1 MPSVERYGKEY
12 NKVSRI
18 RLNKLDYIY
27 KSITEIF
34 VDKNIRYIDLKK
46 DLFDK
51 KVAQDYLFPLELSG
65 YGHLSER
72 GYFEVSELI
81 YNFLYE
87 KK

>member
-12 NKVSRI
+12 NKISNI

-34 VDKNIRYIDLKK
+34 KNKNIRYIDLKK

-51 KVAQDYLFPLELSG
+51 NADQSYLFPLELSG
-65 YGHLSER
+65 YGHLSE
-72 GYFEVSELI
+72 GLF
-81 YNFLYE
+81 
-87 KK
+87 